1 MTELIA
7 AAGDAFTLAN
17 LLLILAGVVL
27 GIVVGAIPGLSA
39 PMAIA
44 IAVPLTFYMSPL
56 AAIAFLIS
64 VNKGGT
70 FGGSISGIL
79 LNTPGSPEAAATA
92 LDGYPLAR
100 KGQPLRALRTALYA
114 SVGGDLFSDI
124 VLIIV
129 AAPLALVALRLGPV
143 EIGALV
149 VVALAFVAE
158 LLAKSPA
165 KGLIAVAFGI
175 LVATIGADPT
185 MAVPRL
191 TFGMVELQ
199 GGVPLMSVG
208 IGILALSEVL
218 IQLENRLRRRGAG
231 DAAPLAIGRS
241 ADDRLSRS
249 DLHRIAPVIGR
260 SAVIGT
266 AVGALPGLG
275 TTLAAFLGYSAA
287 RRASRNPESFGKGNI
302 EGIAGAEAA
311 NSAVVGSNL
320 IPLLALGIPGNVAAA
335 LLVGAFIIHGIV
347 PGPWLFEEQPRL
359 VYGLFIS
366 MIVANFINL
375 AIAGGFLRWFALVF
389 RSGGSPGF
397 RLQTY
402 CQDRFK
408 FRALINPFSTQQY
421 FELAE
426 MPSVEIGPGP
436 GRAWVAVLPTL
447 RRPRETFR
455 LCVKCEDV
463 WGNPSNRIDQVVTFR
478 PSSPVAGLPDQD
490 RIAIRGLTAGNLQG
504 IDLTCA
510 EAGTGRLRF
519 TSDRGNS
526 SVDLAALPRSG
537 HMAAFEGLDAQVE
550 ITAVDGD
557 ATNRRVS
564 FTRELGIRRTGDTRF
579 HVRVTQMDGHQAWSS
594 PIYVFCEER

>member
-7 AAGDAFTLAN
+7 AAGDAFTFAN
-17 LLLILAGVVL
+17 LFLILSGVVL

-56 AAIAFLIS
+56 AAVAFLVS

-79 LNTPGSPEAAATA
+79 LNTPGSPEAAATT
-92 LDGYPLAR
+92 LDGNPLAR
-100 KGQPLRALRTALYA
+100 RGQPVRALRTALYA

-129 AAPLALVALRLGPV
+129 AAPLALIALRLGPV

-158 LLAKSPA
+158 LLARSPS
-165 KGLIAVAFGI
+165 KGLIAVAIGL
-175 LVATIGADPT
+175 LVATIGTDPT

-218 IQLENRLRRRGAG
+218 IQLEQRLRRRGAEE
-231 DAAPLAIGRS
+231 ARPVAIGRS
-241 ADDRLSRS
+241 AADRLSRS
-249 DLHRIAPVIGR
+249 DLRRIAPVIGR

-287 RRASRNPESFGKGNI
+287 RRASRDPGSFGKGNI

-335 LLVGAFIIHGIV
+335 LLVGAFIIHGII

-366 MIVANFINL
+366 MIVANAINL
-375 AIAGGFLRWFALVF
+375 AVAGGFLRWFALVLRIPGHLVF
-389 RSGGSPGF
+389 PGIVFLCVLGSF
-397 RLQTY
+397 LNEQSL
-402 CQDRFK
+402 F
-408 FRALINPFSTQQY
+408 A
-421 FELAE
+421 
-426 MPSVEIGPGP
+426 
-436 GRAWVAVLPTL
+436 VAVTMLFGL
-447 RRPRETFR
+447 LGYVMRRFDFPIVAFIIGFILGPMLEHSLSQT
-455 LCVKCEDV
+455 
-463 WGNPSNRIDQVVTFR
+463 VVLTGAAL
-478 PSSPVAGLPDQD
+478 SGLLDYPVALVLY
-490 RIAIRGLTAGNLQG
+490 ALAVFVV
-504 IDLTCA
+504 
-510 EAGTGRLRF
+510 LRPLWRRRR
-519 TSDRGNS
+519 S
-526 SVDLAALPRSG
+526 AAAS
-537 HMAAFEGLDAQVE
+537 
-550 ITAVDGD
+550 
-557 ATNRRVS
+557 
-564 FTRELGIRRTGDTRF
+564 
-579 HVRVTQMDGHQAWSS
+579 
-594 PIYVFCEER
+594 

>member
-7 AAGDAFTLAN
+7 AAGDAFTFGN

-56 AAIAFLIS
+56 AAVAFLVS

-79 LNTPGSPEAAATA
+79 LNTPGSPEAAATT
-92 LDGYPLAR
+92 LDGHPLAR
-100 KGQPLRALRTALYA
+100 KGQPIRALRTALYA

-124 VLIIV
+124 VLILV

-158 LLAKSPA
+158 LLARSPS
-165 KGLIAVAFGI
+165 KGLIAVAIGL

-218 IQLENRLRRRGAG
+218 IQLELRLRRRGAEE
-231 DAAPLAIGRS
+231 ARPVAIGRRS
-241 ADDRLSRS
+241 AADRLSGG
-249 DLHRIAPVIGR
+249 DLRRIAPVIGR

-287 RRASRNPESFGKGNI
+287 RRASRDPGSFGKGNI

-335 LLVGAFIIHGIV
+335 LLVGAFIIHGII

-366 MIVANFINL
+366 MIVANVINL
-375 AIAGGFLRWFALVF
+375 AVAGGFLRWFALVLRLPGHLVF
-389 RSGGSPGF
+389 PGIVFLCVLGSF
-397 RLQTY
+397 LNEQSL
-402 CQDRFK
+402 F
-408 FRALINPFSTQQY
+408 A
-421 FELAE
+421 
-426 MPSVEIGPGP
+426 
-436 GRAWVAVLPTL
+436 VAVTILFGLLGYVMRRFDFPIVAFIIGFILGPMLEHSLSQTVVLTGGAFSGLLDYPVALALYALSVLVVLRPLL
-447 RRPRETFR
+447 RRHR
-455 LCVKCEDV
+455 
-463 WGNPSNRIDQVVTFR
+463 
-478 PSSPVAGLPDQD
+478 AG
-490 RIAIRGLTAGNLQG
+490 
-504 IDLTCA
+504 
-510 EAGTGRLRF
+510 
-519 TSDRGNS
+519 
-526 SVDLAALPRSG
+526 AAS
-537 HMAAFEGLDAQVE
+537 
-550 ITAVDGD
+550 
-557 ATNRRVS
+557 
-564 FTRELGIRRTGDTRF
+564 
-579 HVRVTQMDGHQAWSS
+579 
-594 PIYVFCEER
+594 

>member
-1 MTELIA
+1 MTELLA
-7 AAGDAFTLAN
+7 AAGDAFTVAN
-17 LLLILAGVVL
+17 LVVIFAGVVL

-100 KGQPLRALRTALYA
+100 KGQPVRALRTALYA

-124 VLIIV
+124 VLILV

-143 EIGALV
+143 ELGALV

-158 LLAKSPA
+158 LLARSPA
-165 KGLIAVAFGI
+165 RGLIAVAFGV

-191 TFGMVELQ
+191 TFGMIELQ
-199 GGVPLMSVG
+199 GGVPLMSLG

-218 IQLENRLRRRGAG
+218 IQLEQRIRRRGAAG
-231 DAAPLAIGRS
+231 AAPLAIGDS
-241 ADDRLSRS
+241 AEDRLSRG
-249 DLHRIAPVIGR
+249 DLRRIAPVIGR

-287 RRASRNPESFGKGNI
+287 RRTSRKPESFGKGNI

-320 IPLLALGIPGNVAAA
+320 IPLLALGIPGNIAAA

-375 AIAGGFLRWFALVF
+375 AIAGGFLRWFALVLRVPGHIVF
-389 RSGGSPGF
+389 PGIVFLCVLGSF
-397 RLQTY
+397 LNEQ
-402 CQDRFK
+402 
-408 FRALINPFSTQQY
+408 
-421 FELAE
+421 
-426 MPSVEIGPGP
+426 SVF
-436 GRAWVAVLPTL
+436 AVAVMMLSGIVGYAM
-447 RRPRETFR
+447 RRFGFPIVAFIIGFILGPMLEHSLSQT
-455 LCVKCEDV
+455 
-463 WGNPSNRIDQVVTFR
+463 VVLTGAAV
-478 PSSPVAGLPDQD
+478 SGLYDYPVALALYALALLILLRPLWRGRGKKPD
-490 RIAIRGLTAGNLQG
+490 AK
-504 IDLTCA
+504 
-510 EAGTGRLRF
+510 
-519 TSDRGNS
+519 
-526 SVDLAALPRSG
+526 
-537 HMAAFEGLDAQVE
+537 
-550 ITAVDGD
+550 
-557 ATNRRVS
+557 AT
-564 FTRELGIRRTGDTRF
+564 
-579 HVRVTQMDGHQAWSS
+579 
-594 PIYVFCEER
+594 

>member
-7 AAGDAFTLAN
+7 AAGDAFTFGN

-56 AAIAFLIS
+56 AAVAFLVS

-79 LNTPGSPEAAATA
+79 LNTPGSPEAAATT
-92 LDGYPLAR
+92 LDGNPLAR
-100 KGQPLRALRTALYA
+100 RGQPVRALRTALYA

-124 VLIIV
+124 VLILV
-129 AAPLALVALRLGPV
+129 AAPLALIALRLGPV

-158 LLAKSPA
+158 LLARSPS
-165 KGLIAVAFGI
+165 KGLIAVAIGL

-218 IQLENRLRRRGAG
+218 IQLELRLRRRGAEE
-231 DAAPLAIGRS
+231 ARPVAIGRRS
-241 ADDRLSRS
+241 AADRLSGG
-249 DLHRIAPVIGR
+249 DLRRIAPVIGR

-287 RRASRNPESFGKGNI
+287 RRASRDPGSFGKGNI

-335 LLVGAFIIHGIV
+335 LLVGAFIIHGII

-366 MIVANFINL
+366 MIVANVINL
-375 AIAGGFLRWFALVF
+375 AVAGGFLRWFALVLRLPGHLVF
-389 RSGGSPGF
+389 PGIVFLCVLGSF
-397 RLQTY
+397 LNEQSL
-402 CQDRFK
+402 F
-408 FRALINPFSTQQY
+408 A
-421 FELAE
+421 
-426 MPSVEIGPGP
+426 
-436 GRAWVAVLPTL
+436 VAVTILFGL
-447 RRPRETFR
+447 LGYVMRRFDFPIVAFIIGFILGPMLEHSLSQT
-455 LCVKCEDV
+455 
-463 WGNPSNRIDQVVTFR
+463 VVLTGGAF
-478 PSSPVAGLPDQD
+478 SGLLDYPVALVLYALSVLVVLRPLW
-490 RIAIRGLTAGNLQG
+490 RRHRAG
-504 IDLTCA
+504 A
-510 EAGTGRLRF
+510 E
-519 TSDRGNS
+519 S
-526 SVDLAALPRSG
+526 
-537 HMAAFEGLDAQVE
+537 
-550 ITAVDGD
+550 
-557 ATNRRVS
+557 
-564 FTRELGIRRTGDTRF
+564 
-579 HVRVTQMDGHQAWSS
+579 
-594 PIYVFCEER
+594 

>member
-7 AAGDAFTLAN
+7 AAGDAFTFGN

-27 GIVVGAIPGLSA
+27 GILVGAIPGLSG

-56 AAIAFLIS
+56 AAVAFLVS

-79 LNTPGSPEAAATA
+79 LNTPGSPEAAATT
-92 LDGYPLAR
+92 LDGHPLAR
-100 KGQPLRALRTALYA
+100 RGQPVRALRTALYA
-114 SVGGDLFSDI
+114 SVGGDLFSDV
-124 VLIIV
+124 VLILV

-158 LLAKSPA
+158 LLARSPS
-165 KGLIAVAFGI
+165 KGLIAVAIGL
-175 LVATIGADPT
+175 LVATVGADPT

-218 IQLENRLRRRGAG
+218 IQLELRLRRRGAEE
-231 DAAPLAIGRS
+231 ARPVAIGRRS
-241 ADDRLSRS
+241 AADRLSRG
-249 DLHRIAPVIGR
+249 DLRRIAPVIGR

-287 RRASRNPESFGKGNI
+287 RRASRDPGSFGKGNI

-335 LLVGAFIIHGIV
+335 LLVGAFIIHGII

-366 MIVANFINL
+366 MIVANAINL
-375 AIAGGFLRWFALVF
+375 AVAGGFLRWFALVLRLPGHLVF
-389 RSGGSPGF
+389 PGIVFLCILGSF
-397 RLQTY
+397 LNEQSL
-402 CQDRFK
+402 F
-408 FRALINPFSTQQY
+408 A
-421 FELAE
+421 
-426 MPSVEIGPGP
+426 
-436 GRAWVAVLPTL
+436 VAVTFLFGL
-447 RRPRETFR
+447 LGYVMRRFDFPIVAFIIGFILGPMLEHSLSQT
-455 LCVKCEDV
+455 
-463 WGNPSNRIDQVVTFR
+463 VVLTGGAF
-478 PSSPVAGLPDQD
+478 SGLLDYPVALALYALAVLVVLRPLW
-490 RIAIRGLTAGNLQG
+490 RRRRHRAG
-504 IDLTCA
+504 
-510 EAGTGRLRF
+510 
-519 TSDRGNS
+519 
-526 SVDLAALPRSG
+526 AAS
-537 HMAAFEGLDAQVE
+537 
-550 ITAVDGD
+550 
-557 ATNRRVS
+557 
-564 FTRELGIRRTGDTRF
+564 
-579 HVRVTQMDGHQAWSS
+579 
-594 PIYVFCEER
+594 

>member
-7 AAGDAFTLAN
+7 AAGDAFTFGN
-17 LLLILAGVVL
+17 LLLILSGVVL

-56 AAIAFLIS
+56 AAVAFLVS

-79 LNTPGSPEAAATA
+79 LNTPGSPEAAATT

-100 KGQPLRALRTALYA
+100 RGQPIRALRTALYA
-114 SVGGDLFSDI
+114 SVGGDLFSDV

-158 LLAKSPA
+158 LLARSPS
-165 KGLIAVAFGI
+165 KGLIAVAIGL

-218 IQLENRLRRRGAG
+218 IQLELRLRRRGAEE
-231 DAAPLAIGRS
+231 ARPVAIGRRS
-241 ADDRLSRS
+241 ATDRLSGG
-249 DLHRIAPVIGR
+249 DLRRIAPVIGR

-287 RRASRNPESFGKGNI
+287 RRASRDPGSFGKGNI

-335 LLVGAFIIHGIV
+335 LLVGAFIIHGII

-366 MIVANFINL
+366 MIVANAINL
-375 AIAGGFLRWFALVF
+375 AVAGGFLRWFALVLRLPGHLVF
-389 RSGGSPGF
+389 PGIVFLCILGSF
-397 RLQTY
+397 LNEQSL
-402 CQDRFK
+402 F
-408 FRALINPFSTQQY
+408 A
-421 FELAE
+421 
-426 MPSVEIGPGP
+426 
-436 GRAWVAVLPTL
+436 VAVTILFGL
-447 RRPRETFR
+447 LGYVMRRFDFPIVAFIIGFILGPMLEHSLSQT
-455 LCVKCEDV
+455 
-463 WGNPSNRIDQVVTFR
+463 VVLTGGAF
-478 PSSPVAGLPDQD
+478 SGLLDYPVALALYALAVLVVLRPLW
-490 RIAIRGLTAGNLQG
+490 RRHRAG
-504 IDLTCA
+504 
-510 EAGTGRLRF
+510 
-519 TSDRGNS
+519 
-526 SVDLAALPRSG
+526 AAS
-537 HMAAFEGLDAQVE
+537 
-550 ITAVDGD
+550 
-557 ATNRRVS
+557 
-564 FTRELGIRRTGDTRF
+564 
-579 HVRVTQMDGHQAWSS
+579 
-594 PIYVFCEER
+594 